1 MLKVIRIPAFAY
13 LVISFFLLSC
23 ENDLRDVEKIS
34 ADNSLLPVDKSY
46 GVEVIYSDSA
56 VVKAKML
63 APQVDRYKDKKYDEM
78 VKGVTLI
85 FYDENQKETSRIVSD
100 YAIRKEADGL
110 VELRKNVVATNTKG
124 DVYKSDELIWN
135 EKERKFYSNKMVEVT
150 QKNGNV
156 LFGTGFESDETFKK
170 SRIFNATGSFPSG
183 AGLTQ

>member
-1 MLKVIRIPAFAY
+1 MKVVRSWAFAC
-13 LVISFFLLSC
+13 LLISISLLSC

-56 VVKAKML
+56 IVKAKML

-78 VKGVTLI
+78 IKGVTLI

-100 YAIRKEADGL
+100 YAIRREGEGL
-110 VELRKNVVATNTKG
+110 VELRKNVVATNIKG
-124 DVYKSDELIWN
+124 DVYKSDELIWD
-135 EKERKFYSNKMVEVT
+135 EKQKKFYSNKMVQVT

-170 SRIFNATGSFPSG
+170 SRIFNATGNFPSG
-183 AGLTQ
+183 AGLMQ

>member
-1 MLKVIRIPAFAY
+1 MKAVRSLALAL
-13 LVISFFLLSC
+13 LVTSFLLQSC

-78 VKGVTLI
+78 IKGVTLI

-100 YAIRKEADGL
+100 YAIRREGEGL

-124 DVYKSDELIWN
+124 DVYKSDELIWD
-135 EKERKFYSNKMVEVT
+135 EKQRKFYSNKMVQVT
-150 QKNGNV
+150 QQNGNV

-170 SRIFNATGSFPSG
+170 SKIFNATGTFPSG
-183 AGLTQ
+183 AGLMQ

>member
-1 MLKVIRIPAFAY
+1 MKAVRSLALAL
-13 LVISFFLLSC
+13 LVTSFLLQSC

-78 VKGVTLI
+78 IKGVTLI

-100 YAIRKEADGL
+100 YAIRREGEGL

-124 DVYKSDELIWN
+124 DVYKSDELIWD
-135 EKERKFYSNKMVEVT
+135 EKQRKFYSNKMVQVT
-150 QKNGNV
+150 QQNGNV